1 MPPLEILAVLQ
12 VCNSTFSV
20 LIRLMLIF
28 FLLLSSLILQLE
40 IAGSLFLVLSGPV
53 LVIAF
58 LSIFHLIISGDEE
71 FQQ

>member
-1 MPPLEILAVLQ
+1 MEILAVLQ